1 MRHLR
6 ENPVP
11 NRRTVLLAA
20 AGAAPLLAGVG
31 GSDTAPK
38 ATQDVVHY
46 QSEPKGDQFCAD
58 CKHFVAPTTC
68 KWVKGEI
75 SPGGWCRLFKKQAG

>member
-6 ENPVP
+6 EKPVP
-11 NRRTVLLAA
+11 NRRTVLIAA
-20 AGAAPLLAGVG
+20 AGAAPLLAGIG

-38 ATQDVVHY
+38 VTQDVVHY

-68 KWVKGEI
+68 KWVKGDI